1 MNCLSTSK
9 PATSIGR
16 DFAACESMLQSVND
30 RSQMAFSATIR
41 HPRHCLGAFLRDDFL
56 TKVIDFERAIG
67 VLIQFSFSSLFG
79 VATFVKSGPARDEA
93 SSRRPQ
99 ITRYW
104 PFSGSEIG
112 RASGRERVC
121 QYV

>member
-67 VLIQFSFSSLFG
+67 VLIQRS
-79 VATFVKSGPARDEA
+79 DERRVGKECVRTCR
-93 SSRRPQ
+93 SRW
-99 ITRYW
+99 W
-104 PFSGSEIG
+104 P
-112 RASGRERVC
+112 
-121 QYV
+121 YHKKKK